1 MSTAPETWT
10 VLRLLKWTTD
20 FLKRYDVPSPRLDAE
35 ILLAEAM
42 GCTRVDLYT
51 RFEYE
56 PTPQER
62 ETFKAAIRKRSEG
75 VPVAYLV
82 GHKEFY
88 SLDFLV
94 DPGVLIPRPETEFLI
109 VGLFDLVKER
119 FGSMDA
125 EMTICDVGTGSGIL
139 PITAALNLKNARVLG
154 VDISPE
160 ALAVA
165 QKNVEKYADRLG
177 GRVVLGES
185 DLFSRVSDATR
196 FDFIISNPPYVGR
209 REIDAELETNV
220 YRYEPH
226 VALFGGEV
234 GTELIARLLPDV
246 PKHLKDG
253 GFFLME
259 LSPMIHA
266 AVVELIGQTPSLEY
280 VKTIRDLDQQER
292 IVAAKKSPR

>member
-109 VGLFDLVKER
+109 VGLFDLV
-119 FGSMDA
+119 
-125 EMTICDVGTGSGIL
+125 
-139 PITAALNLKNARVLG
+139 
-154 VDISPE
+154 
-160 ALAVA
+160 
-165 QKNVEKYADRLG
+165 
-177 GRVVLGES
+177 
-185 DLFSRVSDATR
+185 
-196 FDFIISNPPYVGR
+196 
-209 REIDAELETNV
+209 
-220 YRYEPH
+220 
-226 VALFGGEV
+226 
-234 GTELIARLLPDV
+234 
-246 PKHLKDG
+246 
-253 GFFLME
+253 
-259 LSPMIHA
+259 
-266 AVVELIGQTPSLEY
+266 
-280 VKTIRDLDQQER
+280 
-292 IVAAKKSPR
+292 